1 MGWIIWLIV
10 GIILV
15 GAMLFFSIRNSLD
28 RRARQMRGSDPERA
42 AALRNIRGQINRGGM
57 YR

>member
-1 MGWIIWLIV
+1 MGWIIWLII

-15 GAMLFFSIRNSLD
+15 GAMLFFSMRNSLD
-28 RRARQMRGSDPERA
+28 RRARQMQGADPERA
-42 AALRNIRGQINRGGM
+42 AALRNIRAQINRGGM